1 MLVAVI
7 SGWVIFRLDA
17 KASHVMNISM
27 ITATIEINE
36 PIEDMVFHMV

>member
-7 SGWVIFRLDA
+7 SGWMTFRLDE
-17 KASHVMNISM
+17 KASHVMNMSM

-36 PIEDMVFHMV
+36 PTEDMVFHMV